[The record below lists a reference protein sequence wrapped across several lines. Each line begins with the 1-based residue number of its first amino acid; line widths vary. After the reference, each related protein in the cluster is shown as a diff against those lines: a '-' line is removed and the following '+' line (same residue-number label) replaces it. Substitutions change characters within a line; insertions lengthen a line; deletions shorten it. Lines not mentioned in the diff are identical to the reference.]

1 MHYHCFQKRTIS
13 FWFNACDWAAKRWT
27 ILHDEIS
34 TYYDPPPLKK
44 PNPKSVHI
52 YPGTEM
58 GRRVKQVYHNNNGGC
73 RVWTRIL
80 YQLLNSSMVH
90 DHWAMFSLRLP
101 PNFYVSSNSILFQ
114 LIVKKCDLI
123 KIIKF
128 LNKEKNLKKKKMV
141 KKYKLAISLVL
152 KIHYMSITAALF
164 EKNSVIL
171 LWIKQMKG

>member
-1 MHYHCFQKRTIS
+1 MHVVAQQNVGQFSMMRSVHIMT
-13 FWFNACDWAAKRWT
+13 
-27 ILHDEIS
+27 
-34 TYYDPPPLKK
+34 PPLPLKK

-58 GRRVKQVYHNNNGGC
+58 GRRVKQVYHHNNGGC

>member
-1 MHYHCFQKRTIS
+1 MHYHCFQKPTFS
-13 FWFNACDWAAKRWT
+13 FLFNACGWTAKRWT

-34 TYYDPPPLKK
+34 TYYDPPPLPLKK

-58 GRRVKQVYHNNNGGC
+58 GRRVKQVYHHNNGGC

-101 PNFYVSSNSILFQ
+101 PNFCISSISILFQ
-114 LIVKKCDLI
+114 LIIKKYDLI

-128 LNKEKNLKKKKMV
+128 LYTEK
-141 KKYKLAISLVL
+141 KL
-152 KIHYMSITAALF
+152 
-164 EKNSVIL
+164 
-171 LWIKQMKG
+171 